1 MANIEIDSFV
11 RKFKTLCQLGRS
23 ANLTLSSNA
32 GKASLHLRVDLG
44 VLSQESP
51 PPPKQ
56 TRNGPA
62 RLRRREK
69 RAAARKANAEEAEA
83 TLTAEEREVLEWAEK
98 AKTKAVAEKA
108 IVPVEESTDVE
119 PKKTEQVEKE
129 TQTSAVEVTD
139 ELCKD
144 SEYGS
149 KSPNDSNKE
158 EPKSVE
164 AASHQKP
171 PPIRDRALGGIDKY
185 TVTYDDPTDDEYKE
199 YFFACYIL
207 FTINNLFF

>member
-1 MANIEIDSFV
+1 M
-11 RKFKTLCQLGRS
+11 
-23 ANLTLSSNA
+23 TLSSNA
-32 GKASLHLRVDLG
+32 GKASLHLCVDLG

-51 PPPKQ
+51 PTQ

-171 PPIRDRALGGIDKY
+171 PPIRDRRTLGGIDYY
-185 TVTYDDPTDDEYKE
+185 TVTYDDLSDDDDYN
-199 YFFACYIL
+199 Y
-207 FTINNLFF
+207 

>member
-69 RAAARKANAEEAEA
+69 RAAACRANAKEAEA

-108 IVPVEESTDVE
+108 IVPVEESTYE
-119 PKKTEQVEKE
+119 P
-129 TQTSAVEVTD
+129 
-139 ELCKD
+139 
-144 SEYGS
+144 
-149 KSPNDSNKE
+149 
-158 EPKSVE
+158 
-164 AASHQKP
+164 
-171 PPIRDRALGGIDKY
+171 
-185 TVTYDDPTDDEYKE
+185 
-199 YFFACYIL
+199 
-207 FTINNLFF
+207 

>member
-149 KSPNDSNKE
+149 KSPNDSKE

-171 PPIRDRALGGIDKY
+171 PPIRDRRTLGGIDYY
-185 TVTYDDPTDDEYKE
+185 TMTYDDPSDDDDYN
-199 YFFACYIL
+199 Y
-207 FTINNLFF
+207 